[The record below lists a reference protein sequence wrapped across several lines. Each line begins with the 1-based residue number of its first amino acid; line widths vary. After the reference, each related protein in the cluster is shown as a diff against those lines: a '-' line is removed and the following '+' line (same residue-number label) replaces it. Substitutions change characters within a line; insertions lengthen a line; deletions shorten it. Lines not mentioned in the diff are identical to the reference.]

1 MNEELPDCP
10 LYLDTHDVCRT
21 VGTTAVSMNTFASAI
36 LNAGY
41 RVSTTHCNSR
51 AIKTDAPWGLVWDI
65 ARTYAKE
72 HPSKRQFEPESY
84 AGKLLSKEITH
95 AVLFTKRSFS
105 KSRREGVTRFPENPG
120 GWGPQRK
127 HGKRSLEEDSDGSGQ
142 ASMDGSKSKH
152 SGQKPEGA
160 EKMKSKRERI
170 ADEGGEQEIGAED
183 SKKMC
188 T

>member
-10 LYLDTHDVCRT
+10 LYLDTHDICRT
-21 VGTTAVSMNTFASAI
+21 VGTTAVGMDTFASAI

-51 AIKTDAPWGLVWDI
+51 AIKTDAPWGLIWDI

-72 HPSKRQFEPESY
+72 HPSKRQFEPDSY

-95 AVLFTKRSFS
+95 TVVFTKRSFS

-127 HGKRSLEEDSDGSGQ
+127 HGKRALEENSSGSGQ
-142 ASMDGSKSKH
+142 ESMKDSKSRPLEQHPDHTKT
-152 SGQKPEGA
+152 QKP
-160 EKMKSKRERI
+160 KRERL
-170 ADEGGEQEIGAED
+170 ENVETKEENGTGD
-183 SKKMC
+183 SKKMSS
-188 T
+188 